1 MDECHLDRLGTIEG
15 IGPEEVFVHCPLRD
29 MVVLEFCLLG
39 HLNSLLLEIPTD
51 FGFLAYVNSH
61 FLGST
66 ALFLQVIL
74 VPA

>member
-51 FGFLAYVNSH
+51 SSLCELPLFGKHS
-61 FLGST
+61 
-66 ALFLQVIL
+66 L
-74 VPA
+74 VSPGNTRSSLRP